1 MRTMEMRAMVIVL
14 RIKVFFQRVKSMSA
28 HLHNTHMCMDRSHF
42 VKTPT

>member
-1 MRTMEMRAMVIVL
+1 MRTMEMRSGLRVL
-14 RIKVFFQRVKSMSA
+14 RNKVFFQRVMSMSA